1 MGQYLLLHIML
12 ALCGS
17 LFRVEEEEI
26 RSQRCLIEKMLV
38 GVNVALDD
46 QLK

>member
-1 MGQYLLLHIML
+1 ML
-12 ALCGS
+12 ALRGS
-17 LFRVEEEEI
+17 FFRVEEEEI
-26 RSQRCLIEKMLV
+26 RSQRCLMEKMLF